1 MADELIKLAKAYMGD
16 RSGAKLPRKYARLY
30 SQFSRLSMKQVGLS
44 TWKDIEATSMLDDAF
59 RLIELGFL
67 IKDSEQE
74 DIDQTVDFRRA
85 GELFEWLAHEKIGP
99 DDLPATILAAACYQ
113 LAGLPA
119 RSSGLTTQTPSGQ
132 NSSDILKAFLKSDF
146 PSLLHFI
153 ASYWSKRPLEDSD
166 RFESINDFVF
176 DETTRALGIFCAE
189 ARWGNQ
195 SRLNTAFEKLMK
207 LYKVVLHG
215 GDTYSWLLAYL
226 CYEVARKYLSTLLRY
241 QVRILSDQL
250 GAKGKEIL
258 ERYTRQSYKQKQSLA
273 WPSQIRGIEHLAKG
287 DSFVLCTPTASGKTT
302 VAELAILQSLFANDD
317 QGDLLNRG
325 PIVLYMVPSR
335 ALAFQLETKLAKV
348 VGQLSSEDAVT
359 VTGLYGGNDWG
370 PTDVWLTA
378 SDRTVLICTYEKAE
392 ALIHF
397 LGALFLPRI
406 SLVIIDEAHQIIF
419 DGDDANLIDGDSR
432 SFRLEALTMRLLNYV
447 AQNQNS
453 KTIALS
459 AAAFGVEQAMSGWAT
474 GKEASVPAQ
483 VNYRSTRQLIGRLI
497 CKPKRGFE
505 IRYDILDGESLEFLA
520 GIDDQE
526 APTPYVPNPFP
537 PFPPAAELE
546 KTFSLLQRMYT
557 FWAAFCFA
565 TSETKQSV
573 MISVTTS
580 IEDFA
585 NLLIKLLENDWV
597 ANVPVFFEEP
607 TDPAKITT
615 WQNCLESCEDY
626 FGKNS
631 VEYRLLKKG
640 IVVHQGQIP
649 GKISKWLLDV
659 ISERIVR
666 VVLATSTLT
675 DGVNLP
681 FEVIL
686 IPRLERSGQ
695 TILLQE
701 FENLI
706 GRAGRPGVS
715 TEGKSLVVVTGDDFY
730 TSYKQTTKK
739 VQDAKKTSQKHIDRY
754 NQLKKTFLNKASRKA
769 FAENESSS
777 LVALLVLIEK
787 AWKELQS
794 VLSFENWLETTT
806 LLDVPINDLS
816 DSQRKLDTLDGVL
829 LAAIV
834 EAEQLSLKELEP
846 NELEQRLKNIWAR
859 SFAKYASAQ
868 EERLGVFFVRRGV
881 ALNTLYSADMRRRIY
896 STSLS
901 PRYATQLLDK
911 YATIKL
917 EMAKGFEYWTW
928 SNEEKIEYIKKIVSE
943 IDQVVKFKLDPPNKS
958 LKCTWGD
965 ILYWWLDPSNAPL
978 KPGDNVSQ
986 WLKFISKVFV
996 YKVGWGLGS
1005 ILGLVANELHQD
1017 QIAEF
1022 NLEDWPQTNLPWIV
1036 FWIKELVHWGT
1047 LDPVASFLLSTN
1059 MEVTRPKAEL
1069 FAQSYYQTYKDIYS
1083 ANDLLDPRTIKKWA
1097 LEAKRRLEPDFE
1109 PVPPNEIKVE
1119 LLRDFVGAQK
1129 SEWMVIPVIQNNDLI
1144 WMDVAGYPLAKS
1156 SLPENWQSSFI
1167 NRYDFI
1173 LLPAKFLVQATLY
1186 V

>member
-1 MADELIKLAKAYMGD
+1 MNDELIKLAKTYMGK
-16 RSGAKLPRKYARLY
+16 RSGAKLPREYARLY
-30 SQFSRLSMKQVGLS
+30 SQFSRLSMNQDGLA
-44 TWKDIEATSMLDDAF
+44 TWKDIEATSTLDDAF

-74 DIDQTVDFRRA
+74 DIDRTVDFRRA

-119 RSSGLTTQTPSGQ
+119 RSSGLTAQTPSGQ

-153 ASYWSKRPLEDSD
+153 SSYWSERPLEDSD
-166 RFESINDFVF
+166 RFASINDFVF
-176 DETTRALGIFCAE
+176 DETTRALGVFCAE
-189 ARWGNQ
+189 IRWGNQ
-195 SRLNTAFEKLMK
+195 ARLDTALEKLMK

-226 CYEVARKYLSTLLRY
+226 CYEVAQKYLSTLLRY
-241 QVRILSDQL
+241 QVQLLSGQL
-250 GAKGKEIL
+250 GTKGKEIL
-258 ERYTRQSYKQKQSLA
+258 ERYTRQSYIQKQSLA
-273 WPSQIRGIEHLAKG
+273 WPSQIRGVERLAKG

-317 QGDLLNRG
+317 QDDLLNRG

-348 VGQLSSEDAVT
+348 VGQLSSEDAIT

-370 PTDVWLTA
+370 PTDAWLTA
-378 SDRTVLICTYEKAE
+378 NDRTVLICTYEKAE

-397 LGALFLPRI
+397 LGSLFLPRL

-419 DGDDANLIDGDSR
+419 DGNKADLIEGDSR

-453 KTIALS
+453 KIIALS

-474 GKEASVPAQ
+474 GNAASVPAQ

-497 CKPKRGFE
+497 CKPNRGFE
-505 IRYDILDGESLEFLA
+505 IRYDILDGESLEFSA
-520 GIDDQE
+520 ETNEQE
-526 APTPYVPNPFP
+526 SPTPYVRDPFP
-537 PFPPAAELE
+537 PFPPAPELE
-546 KTFSLLQRMYT
+546 KNFSALQYMYT

-565 TSETKQSV
+565 SSETKQSV
-573 MISVTTS
+573 MISVTTG
-580 IEDFA
+580 IDDFTKP
-585 NLLIKLLENDWV
+585 LINLLENDWN
-597 ANVPVFFEEP
+597 ANVPVFFDEP
-607 TDPAKITT
+607 SDPAKIDI

-626 FGKNS
+626 FGKS
-631 VEYRLLKKG
+631 SMEYRLLKKG

-686 IPRLERSGQ
+686 IPRLYRKNG
-695 TILLQE
+695 TMPLQE
-701 FENLI
+701 FENLV

-715 TEGKSLVVVTGDDFY
+715 TEGKSLVVVTATDFY
-730 TSYKQTTKK
+730 ALYTKAPK
-739 VQDAKKTSQKHIDRY
+739 TVQKAKKTSGNHINRY
-754 NQLKKTFLNKASRKA
+754 MELKNKFLNKTKKTP
-769 FAENESSS
+769 AENENSS

-794 VLSFENWLETTT
+794 PLSFENWLETTT
-806 LLDVPINDLS
+806 LLDVPLNDFS
-816 DSQRKLDTLDGVL
+816 DLQRELDTLDGIL

-834 EAEQLSLKELEP
+834 EAEQLSLTTLEP

-859 SFAKYASAQ
+859 SFAKYASVQ
-868 EERLGVFFVRRGV
+868 EERLEAFFVRRGV
-881 ALNTLYSADMRRRIY
+881 ALNTLYSADARRRIY
-896 STSLS
+896 STSLP

-911 YATIKL
+911 FEVIKL

-928 SNEEKIEYIKKIVSE
+928 SNEEKYQYIQTIVNG
-943 IDQVVKFKLDPPNKS
+943 IDQVAKFKLDAPSAS
-958 LKCTWGD
+958 LGCTWGD
-965 ILYWWLDPSNAPL
+965 ILHWWLDPSNAPV

-986 WLKFISKVFV
+986 WLKFIYHCFV

-1069 FAQSYYQTYKDIYS
+1069 FAQNYYQTYKEVYTP
-1083 ANDLLDPRTIKKWA
+1083 NDLLDPRIIKKWA
-1097 LEAKRRLEPDFE
+1097 LEAKKRLEPNSEFA
-1109 PVPPNEIKVE
+1109 PPNEIKVE
-1119 LLRDFVGAQK
+1119 LLRDFANVQQ
-1129 SEWMVIPVIQNNDLI
+1129 SEWRVIPAIQNNDII

-1156 SLPENWQSSFI
+1156 NSPESWQSGFI

-1173 LLPAKFLVQATLY
+1173 LLPTKLLVQANLY